1 MAGPGLQGGGGKA
14 GGEAGGRIFARVGV
28 GLGDEVVEVLSP
40 SSQGTCSK
48 SRDPPRPPRCL
59 WSPEAGRDL
68 AGTSLWRWGKGV
80 LLPSAGAQVRSARLQ
95 GDPLG
100 VFFGFQ
106 LRLGLLW
113 WRPRGESSGEALG
126 RAGFPGR
133 NPGRNP
139 VRPGRGLTV
148 SPRPRWSPAGADGGS
163 LAGRGKHCLPGGQW
177 LRK

>member
-1 MAGPGLQGGGGKA
+1 MAGPGLQGGQGKA
-14 GGEAGGRIFARVGV
+14 GGKAWGRIFALVGA
-28 GLGDEVVEVLSP
+28 GLGDEAVEVLSP

-68 AGTSLWRWGKGV
+68 AGTSLWKQGKGV

-100 VFFGFQ
+100 VFFGFR
-106 LRLGLLW
+106 LRLGLLCR

-126 RAGFPGR
+126 QAGFPER

-139 VRPGRGLTV
+139 RGQ
-148 SPRPRWSPAGADGGS
+148 GGD
-163 LAGRGKHCLPGGQW
+163 
-177 LRK
+177 